1 MSRLRTALVLLGL
14 VLVLGLANH
23 AIWSK
28 QKLVENGHP
37 VLLPLRP
44 VDPRSLIQGDYM
56 TLALAREALPPKADD
71 LRRRGFVILGL
82 DDQGVGR
89 FLRLD
94 DGLVLAPNELRV
106 GYKRIGR
113 FSMAE
118 ISYGADS
125 FFFQEG
131 DAGLYAEARFAVL
144 HVDADGGTVLVGLAD
159 AERRRI
165 VKPRP

>member
-1 MSRLRTALVLLGL
+1 MRKLRLALVLLGL
-14 VLVLGLANH
+14 VLVLGLANQ

-28 QKLVENGHP
+28 QRTVDSGHP
-37 VLLPLRP
+37 VLLALRP

-56 TLALAREALPPKADD
+56 TLALAREALPLEADD
-71 LRRRGFVILGL
+71 LPRRGFVILGL

-89 FLRLD
+89 FLRMD
-94 DGLVLAPNELRV
+94 DGMVLAPNELRV

-113 FSMAE
+113 FGAAE

-131 DAGLYAEARFAVL
+131 DADLYADARYALL
-144 HVDADGGTVLVGLAD
+144 HVDAEGGTVLIGLAD